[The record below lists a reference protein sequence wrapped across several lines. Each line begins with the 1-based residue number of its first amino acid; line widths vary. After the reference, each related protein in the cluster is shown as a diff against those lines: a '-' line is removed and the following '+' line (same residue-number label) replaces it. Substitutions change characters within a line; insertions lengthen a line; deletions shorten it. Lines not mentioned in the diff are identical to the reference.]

1 MHDFSPP
8 VRMLLS
14 MQMLADALEELSLEH
29 RLQPEGDEPRLRGC
43 QLYCGQHNLQED
55 LVYLL
60 PGEAR
65 DFPADTYCYLTTG
78 SLRGRAPHIRCVGC
92 SDSRLFNAV
101 LSVFQQYHDFEQ
113 QLSAIV
119 TGGGTLDDLC
129 RLSSAF
135 FHNPVYIHDS
145 MFTVL
150 AMSHRVEGML
160 KPEYNE
166 QSGQCLVPL
175 DLINDFKFDES
186 YRSTLEQRQASVWD
200 GGQSRHRLRSLYV
213 NLLDDGHY
221 RGRLLINELSTP
233 LQPGQFRTA
242 EYLAAYVMLI
252 LRRDE
257 QRPNPHSHSF
267 DDTFADLLST
277 GQADRHDL
285 ETMLDILDWNAGD
298 RYLCL
303 KFRSQDSGIAVR
315 SDSALR
321 GILAGL
327 LQHCASFYF
336 QQQLCAVVNLTRS
349 RQSPH
354 AIRLRLAPH
363 IRDSYMFGGISS
375 PVCGIHALPDGFR
388 QTELALQA
396 AARRGQWLLSFSDCA
411 LDYIQ
416 HCAEARLPPSLLA
429 APVLLELR
437 QYDGSHGTRYYETL
451 RAYLLHERSIPRTA
465 EALIIHRTTLTYR
478 LGKLEEL
485 WSLNLDDSDTRLYL
499 LLSFRMLDA
508 GREP

>member
-1 MHDFSPP
+1 MLMKQYFAKSDPP
-8 VRMLLS
+8 VRNQTHLQKVS
-14 MQMLADALEELSLEH
+14 VFAAQYGREIGQEETARIAGLFHDFGKNGE
-29 RLQPEGDEPRLRGC
+29 RFAGVLQGIRRNID
-43 QLYCGQHNLQED
+43 HA
-55 LVYLL
+55 L
-60 PGEAR
+60 PGAAFLYTELRLNRRETLRKKYGPILEAISAHHDGLQSLGRLEPYLIQALTNPSDTVCPSGKTAALSGLAEYENAAQAFRR
-65 DFPADTYCYLTTG
+65 DFP
-78 SLRGRAPHIRCVGC
+78 
-92 SDSRLFNAV
+92 
-101 LSVFQQYHDFEQ
+101 DFRFP
-113 QLSAIV
+113 QLPDAE
-119 TGGGTLDDLC
+119 
-129 RLSSAF
+129 A
-135 FHNPVYIHDS
+135 
-145 MFTVL
+145 
-150 AMSHRVEGML
+150 
-160 KPEYNE
+160 
-166 QSGQCLVPL
+166 
-175 DLINDFKFDES
+175 
-186 YRSTLEQRQASVWD
+186 AS
-200 GGQSRHRLRSLYV
+200 
-213 NLLDDGHY
+213 N
-221 RGRLLINELSTP
+221 
-233 LQPGQFRTA
+233 
-242 EYLAAYVMLI
+242 
-252 LRRDE
+252 
-257 QRPNPHSHSF
+257 
-267 DDTFADLLST
+267 
-277 GQADRHDL
+277 L

-416 HCAEARLPPSLLA
+416 HCAEACLPPSLLA

-437 QYDGSHGTRYYETL
+437 QYDGSHGTQYYETL